1 MSYTIKD
8 LMDDYRGQYE
18 EVEVYRTISDRNKRI
33 HTDYM
38 RAVDD
43 YDTGVEVAEFELM
56 DEEEYNKTVFANCGN
71 LFSDYY
77 DPDDKV
83 LVILLPET
91 DNILYWDDDNGR
103 VYEMD
108 YNNGSGLWY
117 GRSYTLDGDGY
128 YTFERDVRL
137 TTSELKHLRK
147 EYDRIDEKEIIG

>member
-1 MSYTIKD
+1 MSYTIRD
-8 LMDDYRGQYE
+8 LMEDYRGQYE
-18 EVEVYRTISDRNKRI
+18 EVEVYRTISDRNKKI
-33 HTDYM
+33 HKDYM

-43 YDTGVEVAEFELM
+43 YDTGVEVAEFGLM
-56 DEEEYNKTVFANCGN
+56 DEEEYNNTVFANCGN

-103 VYEMD
+103 VYEMY

-117 GRSYTLDGDGY
+117 GRSYTFDDDGY
-128 YTFERDVRL
+128 YFERNARL
-137 TTSELKHLRK
+137 TTPELKHLRK
-147 EYDRIDEKEIIG
+147 EYDRIDEKEIKG